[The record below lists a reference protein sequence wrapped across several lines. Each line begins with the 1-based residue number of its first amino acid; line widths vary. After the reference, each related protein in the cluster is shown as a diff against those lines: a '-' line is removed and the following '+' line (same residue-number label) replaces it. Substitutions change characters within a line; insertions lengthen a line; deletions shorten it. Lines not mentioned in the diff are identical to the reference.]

1 MINFV
6 SLISYRY
13 YIVSV
18 KCEKIMKKI
27 IVALLL
33 LGLPSTVLSADL
45 TCWDR
50 NINAAQGAF
59 SSRAAAESWF
69 PEYVY
74 ITDNTV
80 QWGVNADSW
89 YEPEYNEN
97 GSYKNAKVYYESN
110 VFNYSYGSKYNRLTV
125 VMGIGQSGYKTIPP
139 VIYMK
144 CKLNK

>member
-1 MINFV
+1 
-6 SLISYRY
+6 
-13 YIVSV
+13 
-18 KCEKIMKKI
+18 MKKFI
-27 IVALLL
+27 QLLL
-33 LGLPSTVLSADL
+33 LIGFPSTVFSGEI

-74 ITDNTV
+74 ISDDTV
-80 QWGVNADSW
+80 QWGVSADNW

-110 VFNYSYGSKYNRLTV
+110 VFNYSYGRKYNRLTV

-144 CKLNK
+144 CELNE